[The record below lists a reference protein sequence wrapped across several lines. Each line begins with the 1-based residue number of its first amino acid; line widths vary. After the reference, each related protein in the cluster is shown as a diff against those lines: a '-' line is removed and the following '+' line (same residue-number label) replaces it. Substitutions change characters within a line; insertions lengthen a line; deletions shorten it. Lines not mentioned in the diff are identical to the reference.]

1 MSSNK
6 PLADSVGHLEYV
18 LLGLMFLGVLYLVM
32 KQAKINVSASGFQ
45 NQSAGVLGYM
55 TDTTGATHLGSRP
68 REGFSMGGFEPPA
81 FHATPYDPS
90 ELNKSAGWDVNAK
103 LDDEDW
109 SGAAKAKRDGLVA
122 GYSKVRHNS
131 MTNMD
136 LAKSMAGQ

>member
-68 REGFSMGGFEPPA
+68 REGFSVGGFEPPA

-103 LDDEDW
+103 LDGHLQDW
-109 SGAAKAKRDGLVA
+109 EANAKRDGLVA